1 MASQE
6 FQGEEP
12 QASPSTD
19 VDTSTHGPRHSL
31 QNIHRILALG
41 RVA

>member
-31 QNIHRILALG
+31 WRAGAQDDNVPNG
-41 RVA
+41 